1 MSQLEVIGLECVR
14 NDRVLFSDL
23 NFQVSEGQLLQIDG
37 SNGSGKTSLLRILCG
52 LSLPA
57 NGDVCWNGESIQ
69 KIRQEFNQNVCYV
82 GHANGI
88 KSDLTVLENLHMNK
102 ALNVQREDMN
112 SAKVLSRMGLA
123 GLHDVHSRYL
133 SAGQRRRL
141 ALSRLLTNRA
151 KLWIL
156 DEPFTSLDVAGKKL
170 IESIIEELVK
180 MGEMIV
186 YTTHQAVEFTNT
198 PVNSIHLNK

>member
-1 MSQLEVIGLECVR
+1 MSQLEVNGLECVR

-23 NFQVSEGQLLQIDG
+23 NFQVNEGQLLQIDG

-52 LSLPA
+52 LSLPE
-57 NGDVCWNGESIQ
+57 NGDVLWNGEPIQ
-69 KIRQEFNQNVCYV
+69 SIRQEFNQNVCYV
-82 GHANGI
+82 GHTNGV
-88 KSDLTVLENLHMNK
+88 KHDLTVLENLHMNT
-102 ALNVQREDMN
+102 ALNVQREDVQ
-112 SAKVLSRMGLA
+112 SPKVLSRMGLT
-123 GLHDVHSRYL
+123 GLQDVQTRYL

-151 KLWIL
+151 RLWIL

-170 IESIIEELVK
+170 IESIIEELVQ